1 MLDITLYVI
10 DREAEDSLLASESY
24 EGYDYVSLV
33 NEGTY
38 GPPALVAPMRGEPP
52 VARVGDRVLYVNTS
66 CSDLAAFE
74 IVRKAD
80 R

>member
-10 DREAEDSLLASESY
+10 DRESEDDLLSSESY
-24 EGYDYVSLV
+24 DSYDFVSLV

-38 GPPALVAPMRGEPP
+38 GPPALVAPMRGERP
-52 VARVGDRVLYVNTS
+52 VAGIGDRVLYVNTS